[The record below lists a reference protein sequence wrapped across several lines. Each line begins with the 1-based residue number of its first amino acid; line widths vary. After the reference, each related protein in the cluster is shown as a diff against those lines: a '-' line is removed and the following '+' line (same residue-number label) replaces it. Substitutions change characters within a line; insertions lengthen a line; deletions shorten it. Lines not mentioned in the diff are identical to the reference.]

1 MVNKTKMAIILVTIP
16 LAFIAG
22 FSVVGVIQSTER
34 VGTSGIIVE
43 PPPPPPPPPP
53 SLPSPPPPEPKIEI
67 DVYSDAA
74 CSHILSSVEWGEI
87 EEGRSVNR
95 VIYIKNRGEQ
105 GVLLSLLTDNWTPGE
120 AANEMQLSW
129 DYDDSVL
136 DPGDVQQITLRLSV
150 DNNVNGIDSFNFD
163 IIIVGSAL

>member
-1 MVNKTKMAIILVTIP
+1 MVNKTKLAIILVTIP

-22 FSVVGVIQSTER
+22 ISVAGVIQSTER

-43 PPPPPPPPPP
+43 PPPPPPPPPSP
-53 SLPSPPPPEPKIEI
+53 PSPPPPEPKIEI

-105 GVLLSLLTDNWTPGE
+105 GVLLSLLTDNWTPSE

-136 DPGDVQQITLRLSV
+136 DSGDVKRITLRLSV